1 MLPGNIV
8 HPHLGVVVWHRDPE
22 AGRHNDAQV
31 VDTLGTGIVIA
42 TGFKHPWTLVLT
54 VRGTLGWAWTTS
66 IDQSVVI
73 P

>member
-1 MLPGNIV
+1 MAPGDVI
-8 HPHLGVVVWHRDPE
+8 HPFKGVAVWDRDPE
-22 AGRHNDAQV
+22 QVPGDAKV
-31 VDTLGTGIVIA
+31 VGALGTGIVIA

-54 VRGTLGWAWTTS
+54 CRGVLGWAWTTS